1 MSEKESSA
9 DQSSG
14 SLGGALRARVKVLLA
29 ARLAV
34 ISFFMGLVVF
44 YKAREG
50 HEISSLPALAPVAAA
65 YFLTIIYAVSL
76 RFVRDFPRF
85 VNVQIFMDIVL
96 ISLVI
101 YYTGGINSP
110 FSFLYILVI
119 IATAIFLNRRSTYAS
134 ATAASAAYCLLLAIE
149 YGGFLRPH
157 HITPPVYNSSVGGF
171 VFMTGVMRV
180 TVFYLV
186 AYLGGYLT
194 SLLGKINQQLTKKS
208 EDLLLLEAFHKN
220 VVDNMG
226 SGLLAMNMEGV
237 ILSHNPA
244 AEKILGLPAA
254 KISGNRAET
263 ALKLPGM
270 NRFFRHLRDMDGA
283 SRDYDWTYRRGEK
296 TAYLHMTISKF
307 VADGELKGAVAVLS
321 DVTERKNMERRM
333 ADSERLAAIGRV
345 AASIAHEIRN
355 PLASLSG
362 SIQMLKAEAG
372 PSPDGLG
379 ERLMDIILRETERLN
394 RTVTQFL
401 GYASQP
407 RLSLSRVNVSEILVE
422 TLLLLKSDPE
432 NGGKYTFVED
442 LEEDLCAVVDQE
454 RVKQITW
461 NLLVNAM
468 DAMKDGGT
476 LTVRAARSNSPFDR
490 RQKPREKTSQAG
502 KGALDFVRIEVSDTG
517 PGIKPEDL
525 PRIFEPFY
533 TTKKSGTGL
542 GLSTVSKIVESHGG
556 VITAESNPGKG
567 STFRIWLPMEP
578 SSESAPDRKALSS

>member
-1 MSEKESSA
+1 MSDNPSGP

-14 SLGGALRARVKVLLA
+14 SLGGTLKARVKVLLA

-50 HEISSLPALAPVAAA
+50 HDIGSLPALTPVAAA
-65 YFLTIIYAVSL
+65 YFLSIIYAVSL
-76 RFVRDFPRF
+76 RFVRDFLRF
-85 VNVQIFMDIVL
+85 VNVQIFLDIIL

-101 YYTGGINSP
+101 YYTGGVNSP

-119 IATAIFLNRRSTYAS
+119 IATAIFLDRRSTYVS
-134 ATAASAAYCLLLAIE
+134 ATAASAAYCLLLALE
-149 YGGFLRPH
+149 HGGFLRPH
-157 HITPPVYNSSVGGF
+157 HVVPPVYNSTVGGF

-180 TVFYLV
+180 AVFYLV
-186 AYLGGYLT
+186 AYLSGYLT

-226 SGLLAMNMEGV
+226 SGLLAMNMEGM

-244 AEKILGLPAA
+244 AEKILGLPAE
-254 KISGNRAET
+254 KISGSRAET
-263 ALKLPGM
+263 ALRLPGM
-270 NRFFRHLRDMDGA
+270 KRFFRHLRDMEGDF
-283 SRDYDWTYRRGEK
+283 RDYDWTCSKGDEK
-296 TAYLHMTISKF
+296 AYLHMTISKF
-307 VADGELKGAVAVLS
+307 VADGQVKGAVAVLS
-321 DVTERKNMERRM
+321 DVTERKRMEMRM

-372 PSPDGLG
+372 PSADGLG

-407 RLSLSRVNVSEILVE
+407 KLSLSRVNVSEILLE

-476 LTVRAARSNSPFDR
+476 LTVRAARSKSPFER
-490 RQKPREKTSQAG
+490 RQKPRKKTSQTR
-502 KGALDFVRIEVSDTG
+502 KSALDFVRIEVNDTG

-556 VITAESNPGKG
+556 VITAESTAGAG
-567 STFRIWLPMEP
+567 TTFRIWLPMEP
-578 SSESAPDRKALSS
+578 ARESRPDKKAISS